1 MALTRTQFLA
11 FLFAAFIPLLVF
23 AQTDDSLRTKI
34 RADIMSDP
42 RSSEMSPAEI
52 DGMVEALAGQAEE
65 EGVAADYMEASNSFD
80 YAIEPPIYQGEEA
93 ASSSYDPLMIAL
105 LSLFVVLAG
114 VAGFLIWHRKRM
126 RATPTDGMVA

>member
-11 FLFAAFIPLLVF
+11 FLVAAFIPVLVF
-23 AQTDDSLRTKI
+23 AQSDDALRTKI

-42 RSSEMSPAEI
+42 RSSEMSPTEVDA
-52 DGMVEALAGQAEE
+52 MVDALAGQAEE

-80 YAIEPPIYQGEEA
+80 YAIEPPVYEGEET
-93 ASSSYDPLMIAL
+93 ASSNPLGIAL

-114 VAGFLIWHRKRM
+114 VAGFLIWHRKRI

>member
-1 MALTRTQFLA
+1 MVLTRTQFLA

-52 DGMVEALAGQAEE
+52 EQLVEALAGQTEE
-65 EGVAADYMEASNSFD
+65 EGVAADYMEAGNSFD
-80 YAIEPPIYQGEEA
+80 YAIEPPIYQGEETA
-93 ASSSYDPLMIAL
+93 PSPFDPLMIAL

-114 VAGFLIWHRKRM
+114 VTGFLIWHRKHM
-126 RATPTDGMVA
+126 RAKPTDDIVV